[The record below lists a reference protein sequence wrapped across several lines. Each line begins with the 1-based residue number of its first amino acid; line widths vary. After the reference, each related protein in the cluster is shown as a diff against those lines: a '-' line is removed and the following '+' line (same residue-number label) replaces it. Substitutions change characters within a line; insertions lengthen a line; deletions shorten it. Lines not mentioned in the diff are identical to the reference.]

1 MTRRLLRCE
10 NGASMIEFAVIA
22 PFLVLVFMG
31 LIELGRYAYYSILA
45 SHAARAA
52 VAYGSEN
59 TTSAEDF
66 AGMRRAAVADAGGLA
81 VWTTAGQGAIT
92 SQTSVRS
99 TAERWPPAASADPRR
114 RRNTVYYVSATVTGR
129 FNTLI
134 HYPALPDQVWVSG
147 SSTMRVGGQ

>member
-1 MTRRLLRCE
+1 MIRKFLRCE

-31 LIELGRYAYYSILA
+31 LIELGRYAYFSILA

-81 VWTTAGQGAIT
+81 VWTTAGRGAIT
-92 SQTSVRS
+92 SQTLCSVNAGALS
-99 TAERWPPAASADPRR
+99 ACSVSGSSPPT
-114 RRNTVYYVSATVTGR
+114 NTVYYVSVTVTGQ

>member
-92 SQTSVRS
+92 SQDLCSVNGGALATCS
-99 TAERWPPAASADPRR
+99 VSGSSPPT
-114 RRNTVYYVSATVTGR
+114 NTVYYVSATVTGR